1 MNQPMS
7 LRAQWVPW
15 FSSSSSDSDTCSNQ
29 DPPQSGYLPNHNIAP
44 SLLTSYTK
52 KWNAKFNNNEDLF
65 SMPVVYTPSGS
76 TTEVVIIGSIQN
88 IVRVI
93 NSSTGA
99 IIASKTLDAAYLS
112 SDSNCNDGA
121 TVGITGTPV
130 IDNTT
135 GTSTAYIL

>member
-1 MNQPMS
+1 
-7 LRAQWVPW
+7 
-15 FSSSSSDSDTCSNQ
+15 
-29 DPPQSGYLPNHNIAP
+29 
-44 SLLTSYTK
+44 
-52 KWNAKFNNNEDLF
+52 
-65 SMPVVYTPSGS
+65 MPVVYTPSGS
-76 TTEVVIIGSIQN
+76 TTEVVVIGSIQN

-99 IIASKTLDAAYLS
+99 IIANKTLDAAYLS